1 MDGWIKLHRKLCQS
15 DLYKQ
20 LNSKQRDVFIAI
32 LLMVNHK
39 DNQWEFKGEI
49 FTVKPGQVVTSL
61 EKIKENCGNDVS
73 IQSIRTAL
81 LKLEKWGFLT
91 NKSTKTGRL
100 ITLVNWEVYQ
110 SSSEEDQQSDQQTS
124 NNPLTPNK
132 NVKNEKK
139 KDKKDY
145 SRKQNVYDDESPYMK
160 MAQYLQKQILSWKPN
175 ARTPDDLNKWADE
188 FRKLVELDK
197 RTKQE
202 IQEVTDFATTDH
214 FWQANILSASK
225 LRAQFDQLQAHKAR
239 KSQPAAV
246 VSLKDEREKKQIK
259 SFEYQKAVGQFVSAG
274 FDPETDR
281 DLLEKWL
288 SGGMNVNDL
297 QGHRLSTSEC

>member
-49 FTVKPGQVVTSL
+49 FTVKSGQVVTSL

-124 NNPLTPNK
+124 NNQLTPNK

-175 ARTPDDLNKWADE
+175 ARTPDDLSRWADE

-202 IQEVTDFATTDH
+202 IRDVIDFTTADP

-239 KSQPAAV
+239 KSQPAQV

-259 SFEYQKAVGQFVSAG
+259 SFNTQKAVGQFVQAG
-274 FDPETDR
+274 FDPEADR

-288 SGGMNVNDL
+288 SGGIELHDL
-297 QGHRLSTSEC
+297 HEYRL